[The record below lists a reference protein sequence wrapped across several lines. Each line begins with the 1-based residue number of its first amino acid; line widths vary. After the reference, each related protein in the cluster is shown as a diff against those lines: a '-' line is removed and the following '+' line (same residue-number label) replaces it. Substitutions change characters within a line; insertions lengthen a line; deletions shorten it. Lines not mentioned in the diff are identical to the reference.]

1 MTVITAVHH
10 VQITIPRGAEEAAR
24 TFYCDVLGLPEM
36 AKPAALANR
45 GGFWVQLG
53 ALQLHIGTE
62 DGVDRL
68 ATKAHVAYAVSNLA
82 EWRSRIAS
90 QGLPILECVPI
101 PGYVRFECR
110 DPFGNRLE
118 FIQAIG

>member
-1 MTVITAVHH
+1 M
-10 VQITIPRGAEEAAR
+10 
-24 TFYCDVLGLPEM
+24 FYCDLLGLPEM
-36 AKPAALANR
+36 AKPATLANR

-82 EWRSRIAS
+82 AWRSRIAA
-90 QGLPILECVPI
+90 QGLPMLESVPI

>member
-24 TFYCDVLGLPEM
+24 TFYCDLLGLSEM

-82 EWRSRIAS
+82 EWRSRIAA

-101 PGYVRFECR
+101 PGYARFECR